1 MNNIP
6 INIKSL
12 HINAI
17 KALEDKNYAQGKILL
32 EKILLINPNIF
43 EINFNLAML
52 NLQLND
58 VDSSIKYF
66 ERAKKINP
74 DASGKFRIK
83 PLSRSGLQNI
93 KRSHFKSYSNIPKTN
108 CYW

>member
-6 INIKSL
+6 IDIKSL
-12 HINAI
+12 HINAT
-17 KALEDKNYAQGKILL
+17 KALKEKNYAQGKILL

-58 VDSSIKYF
+58 VETSIKYF
-66 ERAKKINP
+66 EKAKKLNP
-74 DASGKFRIK
+74 DASRVYFN
-83 PLSRSGLQNI
+83 LGLAYE
-93 KRSHFKSYSNIPKTN
+93 KKKK
-108 CYW
+108 